1 MDHGE
6 KNMEWIED
14 GEHENVVTLLHK
26 EQVIF

>member
-6 KNMEWIED
+6 KNVELIED
-14 GEHENVVTLLHK
+14 GEHENAVNLLHK